1 MNAAVF
7 SDGIYSESN
16 YLHRLI
22 AMRQFYINGVK
33 VTSCNI
39 ESSTQIILDWVK
51 NRVNSFICVTDS
63 GNVVKAVRESPA
75 LKDAINNSGMSL
87 PDGRPLSILG
97 KIKGFTEMDR
107 VAGPDIM
114 SAIFKATQNSE
125 ISHFFLGDTSEVHI
139 RLHKKLVFD
148 YSHLRIAGMYS
159 PPFGEWNKKIQDVII
174 QEINSKNPNIVWVGL
189 GGGKQEIW
197 MHNNYARLPGCVVIG
212 VGAAFRFYIGDIKR
226 APKIFQ
232 YLSLEWLF
240 RLLQQP
246 RKMFFRYVSTL
257 PFFMVYFIIEMMK
270 LNKGKQ

>member
-1 MNAAVF
+1 
-7 SDGIYSESN
+7 
-16 YLHRLI
+16 
-22 AMRQFYINGVK
+22 MRQFYIHGVK

-51 NRVNSFICVTDS
+51 NKENSFVCVTES
-63 GNVVKAVRESPA
+63 GNIVKAVRESPA

-97 KIKGFTEMDR
+97 KIKGFNEIDR

-114 SAIFKATQNSE
+114 TAIFEATQDSGF
-125 ISHFFLGDTSEVHI
+125 SHYFLGDTSEVHL
-139 RLHKKLVFD
+139 RLHKKLIFD
-148 YSHLRIAGMYS
+148 YPNLSIAGMYS
-159 PPFGEWNKKIQDVII
+159 PPFGEWNKEIQDNII
-174 QEINSKNPNIVWVGL
+174 REINSKNPSIVWVGL

-197 MHNNYARLPGCVVIG
+197 MHNNYEKLSGCVMIG

-246 RKMFFRYVSTL
+246 RKMFFRYFSTL
-257 PFFMVYFIIEMMK
+257 PFFIVYFIIEIMT
-270 LNKGKQ
+270 LNKGKK